1 MSTHSDNKG
10 TVAPQPIPGAATT
23 HSQQQGRR
31 SSFSAWPPTFF
42 GGMSA
47 PSSRSQAFS
56 NAISPPLAHPF
67 PVSGVAPAATA
78 SSQLPENTPT
88 AFSGIGLF
96 RRFSTSGVPA
106 GGSQP
111 LGQTSTQQQQQQH
124 RPPPA
129 SELADAI
136 GRHARAEL
144 RGDALPQ
151 PKVLDEVRG
160 KNDPPSRPDSRMRN
174 LMLSGQFLI

>member
-1 MSTHSDNKG
+1 MDNRSNDKR
-10 TVAPQPIPGAATT
+10 TVAPQPIPGAT

-31 SSFSAWPPTFF
+31 NSFGAWPPTFF
-42 GGMSA
+42 GGMS
-47 PSSRSQAFS
+47 PPTRPQTFS
-56 NAISPPLAHPF
+56 NGISPPVGHPF
-67 PVSGVAPAATA
+67 PAGGLPSAP
-78 SSQLPENTPT
+78 SRLPENTPA

-96 RRFSTSGVPA
+96 RRFSASGA
-106 GGSQP
+106 SADGSQP
-111 LGQTSTQQQQQQH
+111 FGQAAMKQQPQH
-124 RPPPA
+124 HPPPA

-144 RGDALPQ
+144 RGDAFPQ

-160 KNDPPSRPDSRMRN
+160 KGDPPSRPDSRMRN

>member
-1 MSTHSDNKG
+1 MSTHDGDKR
-10 TVAPQPIPGAATT
+10 TVAPQSIPGATYGK
-23 HSQQQGRR
+23 QQGRR

-42 GGMSA
+42 GGMS
-47 PSSRSQAFS
+47 PPTRPQAFS
-56 NAISPPLAHPF
+56 SGIPPPVAHPF
-67 PVSGVAPAATA
+67 PTSGMAATTAAA
-78 SSQLPENTPT
+78 SGQLSDNNTPA

-96 RRFSTSGVPA
+96 RRFSASGASVD
-106 GGSQP
+106 GSQP
-111 LGQTSTQQQQQQH
+111 FGHAAAKQH
-124 RPPPA
+124 YQSHPLPT

-144 RGDALPQ
+144 SGDALPQ

-160 KNDPPSRPDSRMRN
+160 KGDPPSRPDSRMRN

>member
-1 MSTHSDNKG
+1 MATHNDSKS
-10 TVAPQPIPGAATT
+10 TVAPQPIPGAATM

-31 SSFSAWPPTFF
+31 SSFGAWPPTFF

-47 PSSRSQAFS
+47 PASRSQAFS
-56 NAISPPLAHPF
+56 NGIPPQIAHPF
-67 PVSGVAPAATA
+67 PASGMAPNTTA
-78 SSQLPENTPT
+78 SSQLPENTPA

-96 RRFSTSGVPA
+96 RRFSASGVPA
-106 GGSQP
+106 GGGSQP
-111 LGQTSTQQQQQQH
+111 FGQTSMQH
-124 RPPPA
+124 PPPA

-136 GRHARAEL
+136 GRHARTEL
-144 RGDALPQ
+144 RGDTLPQ

>member
-1 MSTHSDNKG
+1 
-10 TVAPQPIPGAATT
+10 
-23 HSQQQGRR
+23 
-31 SSFSAWPPTFF
+31 
-42 GGMSA
+42 MSA
-47 PSSRSQAFS
+47 PSNRSQAF
-56 NAISPPLAHPF
+56 
-67 PVSGVAPAATA
+67 PVG
-78 SSQLPENTPT
+78 SSQLPENTSA

-106 GGSQP
+106 SGSQSF
-111 LGQTSTQQQQQQH
+111 GQTPMH
-124 RPPPA
+124 PPPA
-129 SELADAI
+129 SELADAL

-144 RGDALPQ
+144 RGDTLPQ